1 RVEGE
6 VMGDVT
12 VGKGNLILAQGG
24 VIHGNAV
31 VNGGGQLFNEG
42 GRVYGEMRV
51 NSDEDGAVTSPRAHV
66 REGHRQA
73 AEAMRMRHGWWG
85 SIGEGV
91 EGLISTITLGLILC
105 GIGAALVFY
114 ALPQLERVS
123 NVVRRDTLRAAGIGI
138 AANFLSIPAF
148 IVGIVVLCVTIVGI
162 LLLPLFV
169 PLFWVAIAA
178 ACAYGVVAVAHAL
191 GERTA
196 EQSGSFEAMR
206 RNAYSYVF
214 TGVGLLLVPLFVA
227 HLLELTGFLGWLGD
241 LVELL
246 GNLLLWLVATIGFGA
261 VVITRGGTR
270 AGWPWKP
277 RGGYD
282 PIFDEEPAFD
292 RAGSA
297 AGV

>member
-1 RVEGE
+1 ADAER
-6 VMGDVT
+6 
-12 VGKGNLILAQGG
+12 
-24 VIHGNAV
+24 
-31 VNGGGQLFNEG
+31 
-42 GRVYGEMRV
+42 GR
-51 NSDEDGAVTSPRAHV
+51 
-66 REGHRQA
+66 REA
-73 AEAMRMRHGWWG
+73 AEAIRIRHGGWWG
-85 SIGEGV
+85 SIGEGI
-91 EGLISTITLGLILC
+91 EGLISTLTLGLILC

-123 NVVRRDTLRAAGIGI
+123 HVVRRDTLRSAGIGI
-138 AANFLSIPAF
+138 AANFLSLPAF
-148 IVGIVVLCVTIVGI
+148 IVGVVVLFVTIVGI
-162 LLLPLFV
+162 LLVPLFI

-178 ACAYGVVAVAHAL
+178 AAAYGVVAVAHAV

-214 TGVGLLLVPLFVA
+214 TGVGVLLVPLFVA

-246 GNLLLWLVATIGFGA
+246 GNLLLWLAATIGFGA

-277 RGGYD
+277 RAGAYD